1 MKRAYKIIRA
11 TLVSLLALT
20 LLVPV
25 TLYVM
30 LSIPSVQDN
39 IRSIGEKELGKLLCT
54 DVSIGKVSIAPFN
67 RLTLRDVTI
76 KDVNNDTALYVSRLG
91 AGVDLTSLFDSE
103 RITIN
108 YAEIIGL
115 DARLSKETPDAP
127 LNIQHIINALKP
139 KDKTK
144 PPTLFDLK
152 VNTIVVRKSRFSY
165 NVESAPHDTTKFD
178 KNHISVSDI
187 RADIM
192 LPHIKNDDFSVDIKR
207 FALQEQSGFTL
218 QELKGE
224 FHIASTGLTSQGLTV
239 SLPESEIALSDI
251 YIKYDGWDGI
261 KEAISSVPTSVSL
274 LQGSYVSTNDLTFIH
289 PSLNGLNQKV
299 DLQCDLYGCLNSL
312 DIKQL
317 NISIPDNGTNLTV
330 SGCIRDITH
339 NLSVDIP
346 ELAINTTGST
356 IANIANSFKRLPVKT
371 ARTLTAIGNIEI
383 SGKLNGNIKNASFDG
398 KIATSTGRLNL
409 SSHYNRASSSL
420 PIHLSGN
427 IDASGIDLGRILINN
442 HFKKLDANAVFDII
456 YGKSQLKGDLACNIG
471 NIEINGYNYSGIDI
485 LLNAD
490 NNSYCGHLNI
500 SDENIKIAT
509 DVNAVLTGQES
520 DFVFHADIN
529 NLNPASLNIWEK
541 YPDNTLSAI
550 IDAEFSGNNLDNANG
565 KCTIS
570 GIKFLDKENTGL
582 NFDSITIE
590 TDNTSLPQYTSI
602 SSDIIE
608 GHIEG
613 SYSLST
619 IMPAIKDITAHVFP
633 ALLASDESHI
643 EQLHETINDKSGTR
657 SNDFTY
663 NFTLKDNEQ
672 LCKFFKTPVNIIY
685 PITVSGALSH
695 TAHCI
700 SFNIN
705 APYLQ
710 QKNKL
715 IKNTA
720 LHFNIDGANN
730 LCQLY
735 ATSVFP
741 SKKGPLSLFVE
752 CNGQNDRIDS
762 DISWNVEH
770 ERAFKGEVSLSTAF
784 KRDNE
789 NNLLTGVDINPS
801 QLIFNDTVWTVSP
814 AKIDISGKHISV
826 EGFDVRRDNQF
837 ITLSGKASPEPGDS
851 LCLQLLNVDLDY
863 VFSTLAIDN
872 VMFGGIASG
881 TFYASNL
888 FTKTPSARTPGLY
901 VQNLSYNHGLLGNAI
916 IKSQWKHEDE
926 AVTIDADISQP
937 NGRKSRINGAIF
949 PLNDSLDFT
958 FDADR
963 INIQFMKPFMQA
975 FTSDIDG
982 MASGKAR
989 LWGNF
994 KYIDMTGDIY
1004 AENLKLKLDFTNTYY
1019 FATDS
1024 IHLTPGNISF
1034 GDVELKDIYGNR
1046 AKLNGWLTHECFKR
1060 PKFEFAITDANN
1072 ILCYDVTE
1080 KMSPIWYGH
1089 IFGYG
1094 SAFVTGK
1101 PGQVDINVTMS
1112 TAPKS
1117 TFTFVLSDAEEASEY
1132 SFLTF
1137 RNKEFANPT
1146 AKTLQP
1152 TDTIP
1157 DIVKQLEARIASNQ
1171 STSSSIYNMNI
1182 RVDVTPNA
1190 QMILVMDPIGGD
1202 RIRAN
1207 GSGELR
1213 MEYNSA
1219 NEDLKMF
1226 GDYILEKGDYN
1237 FTLQDI
1243 IIKEFSIRNGS
1254 SIAFNGDPYAAQ
1266 LNIDAV
1272 YSVNANLS
1280 DLDESFLLDKDLNR
1294 TNVSVYALLNVDG
1307 DMRQPDLS
1315 FDLEFPSDRT
1325 GDIYRKVKSIVS
1337 TEDMMNRQI
1346 IYLLALNRFYTPDY
1360 MESTTKGNELVSVA
1374 SSTISSQLSN
1384 ILGELSDN
1392 WNISPNFRSD
1402 RGDFSDVEVDLALSS
1417 TLLNNRLL
1425 FNGNFGYRDN
1435 SLNNNTFVGDFDI
1448 EYLLNKS
1455 GHIRLRAY
1463 NRYND
1468 QNFYL
1473 KTATTTQ
1480 GVGIVYKRDFD
1491 NIFSFLRPLM
1501 RKKKPKSETPALAE
1515 P

>member
-1 MKRAYKIIRA
+1 M
-11 TLVSLLALT
+11 SLLALT

-30 LSIPSVQDN
+30 LSIPSIQDN
-39 IRSIGEKELGKLLCT
+39 IRSLGEKELGKLL
-54 DVSIGKVSIAPFN
+54 DSEVSIGEVTIAPFN
-67 RLTLRDVTI
+67 RLALKRVTI
-76 KDVNNDTALYVSRLG
+76 KDENNDTAMFVSRLG
-91 AGVDLTSLFDSE
+91 AGIDLTSLFNSD

-127 LNIQHIINALKP
+127 LNIKHIIDALKP

-152 VNTIVVRKSRFSY
+152 VNTIVIRKSRFSY
-165 NVESAPHDTTKFD
+165 NVISAPRYTTQFD

-187 RADIM
+187 RADIT
-192 LPHIKNDDFSVDIKR
+192 LPHIKNDDFSIDIKR
-207 FALQEQSGFTL
+207 FALQEQSGFNL
-218 QELKGE
+218 QELTGK
-224 FHIASTGLTSQGLTV
+224 FHVTSSGLTAQGITI

-251 YIKYDGWDGI
+251 SIKYDGWGGI
-261 KEAISSVPTSVSL
+261 KDAISSTPTAVSL
-274 LQGSYVSTNDLTFIH
+274 LQGSHISTNDLTFLI
-289 PSLNGLNQKV
+289 PSLNGISQRL

-317 NISIPDNGTNLTV
+317 GIAIPDKDTDVTV
-330 SGCIRDITH
+330 SGCIIDINKPH
-339 NLSVDIP
+339 EQSADINT
-346 ELAINTTGST
+346 LTINTTGT
-356 IANIANSFKRLPVKT
+356 AIANIANKFKPLPAKT
-371 ARTLTAIGNIEI
+371 IRMLSALGDISINGELKGN
-383 SGKLNGNIKNASFDG
+383 SRNASFNG
-398 KIATSTGRLNL
+398 EIATSTGHLDL
-409 SSHYNRASSSL
+409 STRYSRASSSL
-420 PIHLSGN
+420 PLHLSGA
-427 IDASGIDLGRILINN
+427 IGASGIDLGRILANG
-442 HFKKLDANAVFDII
+442 HLDMLDADTGFDII
-456 YGKSQLKGDLACNIG
+456 YGKKLIKGDIACNIG
-471 NIEINGYNYSGIDI
+471 HIGYKGYNYSGIDI
-485 LLNAD
+485 KLTAD
-490 NNSYCGHLNI
+490 NNTYNGHLDI
-500 SDENIKIAT
+500 SDDNINITADGNATIAGT
-509 DVNAVLTGQES
+509 ESNLTL
-520 DFVFHADIN
+520 HADIN
-529 NLNPASLNIWEK
+529 DVNPANLNIWEK
-541 YPDNTLSAI
+541 YPDNTFSAV
-550 IDAEFSGNNLDNANG
+550 IDAEFSGNSPDNAYG
-565 KCTIS
+565 ECTIS
-570 GIKFLDKENTGL
+570 DIKFIDKEDNGL
-582 NFDSITIE
+582 RFDSIKIE
-590 TDNTSLPQYTSI
+590 TDNISLPQYTSI
-602 SSDIIE
+602 SSDIID
-608 GHIEG
+608 GYIEG
-613 SYSLST
+613 SYSMT
-619 IMPAIKDITAHVFP
+619 TVIPAIKDITAHVFP
-633 ALLASDESHI
+633 ALLASDETHI
-643 EQLHETINDKSGTR
+643 EQLHETIKDKSGTR

-663 NFTLKDNEQ
+663 NLTLKDNEQ
-672 LCKFFKTPVNIIY
+672 LGKFFKTPINIIY
-685 PITVSGALSH
+685 PITISGALSH
-695 TAHCI
+695 TAHCL

-715 IKNTA
+715 IKNTS
-720 LHFNIDGANN
+720 LHFNIDGENN

-741 SKKGPLSLFVE
+741 SKKGPLSLLVE
-752 CNGQNDRIDS
+752 CNGHRDRIDS
-762 DISWNVEH
+762 DISWDVEH
-770 ERAFKGEVSLSTAF
+770 ERTFKGEVSLSTAF
-784 KRDNE
+784 NRDKDS
-789 NNLLTGVDINPS
+789 NLLTEIDINPS
-801 QLIFNDTVWTVSP
+801 QLVFNDTVWTVNP
-814 AKIDISGKHISV
+814 AQIDISGKRISV
-826 EGFDVRRDNQF
+826 DGFDVRRDNQF
-837 ITLSGKASPEPGDS
+837 ITLSGTASPEPGDS

-863 VFSTLAIDN
+863 VFGTLAIDN

-881 TFYASNL
+881 TFYASDL
-888 FTKTPSARTPGLY
+888 FTKTPTARTPGLY
-901 VQNLSYNHGLLGNAI
+901 VQNLSYNHGVMGNAL
-916 IKSQWKHEDE
+916 IKSQWRNEDK
-926 AVTIDADISQP
+926 AVTIDADINQP
-937 NGRKSRINGAIF
+937 NGRKSYINGAIF

-963 INIQFMKPFMQA
+963 INIRFMKPFMQA

-1004 AENLKLKLDFTNTYY
+1004 AEDLKLKLDFTNTYY

-1034 GDVELKDIYGNR
+1034 GDVVLKDIYGNQ

-1112 TAPKS
+1112 TAPNS

-1137 RNKEFANPT
+1137 RNKENVSPT
-1146 AKTLQP
+1146 AKTHQSA
-1152 TDTIP
+1152 DTIP
-1157 DIVKQLEARIASNQ
+1157 DIVKRLEARIASSQ
-1171 STSSSIYNMNI
+1171 VTSSSVYNMNI

-1266 LNIDAV
+1266 LDIDAV

-1294 TNVSVYALLNVDG
+1294 TNVPVYALLNVDG
-1307 DMRQPDLS
+1307 DMRQPGIS

-1360 MESTTKGNELVSVA
+1360 MEATTKGNELVSVA

-1435 SLNNNTFVGDFDI
+1435 TLNDNTFIGDFDI

-1455 GHIRLRAY
+1455 GHIRLKAY

-1501 RKKKPKSETPALAE
+1501 RKKKSKSQVPALAE